1 MHVYRLFILSMVA
14 LLLSACTA
22 VGDSKK
28 AITLDQAL
36 RNYET
41 AIRWVEFKAADSM
54 RRLEGNADYTP
65 SPDTLKHIRVTSYE
79 TVNMTAFDDNSIMN
93 IQVEIVYYNDDTMK
107 LLTLTDNQ
115 VWKYDPD
122 IKSWYITTPL
132 PAFR

>member
-1 MHVYRLFILSMVA
+1 MHVYRLFKLSMVA